1 LTIRNLTP
9 QRRRLGS
16 MMSIITI
23 TRRLRERATERRDL
37 LLRSFRE
44 VTRSYFACENPFE
57 FVVELLLFLGIA
69 GISIWPMI
77 MAASALHEFLERIA
91 N

>member
-1 LTIRNLTP
+1 
-9 QRRRLGS
+9 
-16 MMSIITI
+16 MMSIITT
-23 TRRLRERATERRDL
+23 TRRPRKRATERRYL

-44 VTRSYFACENPFE
+44 VTRSYFARENLFE
-57 FVVELLLFLGIA
+57 FVVEFLGIA

-77 MAASALHEFLERIA
+77 MAASALHEFLQRIA

>member
-1 LTIRNLTP
+1 
-9 QRRRLGS
+9 
-16 MMSIITI
+16 MSLITI
-23 TRRLRERATERRDL
+23 TRSLRQAAERRYL
-37 LLRSFRE
+37 LLRSFRK
-44 VTRSYFACENPFE
+44 VTRSYFARENPFE

-77 MAASALHEFLERIA
+77 MAASALHEFLGRIA